1 MVDDSSQAL
10 GIAVRAALIIP
21 AALAAAG
28 VDLTKYR
35 AWRERR
41 AHWRREGRPP
51 PPEYARDNRLWQLRL
66 TALIVG
72 VLSFIPLTTYLF
84 TTSGSDPRVIWS
96 LYALSMIGCG
106 VWGFLRARVR

>member
-51 PPEYARDNRLWQLRL
+51 PPEYVRDNRLWQLRL

-72 VLSFIPLTTYLF
+72 ALSFISLKIGRA
-84 TTSGSDPRVIWS
+84 SCRERVKSRIADGAAQRTRDS
-96 LYALSMIGCG
+96 RL
-106 VWGFLRARVR
+106 

>member
-1 MVDDSSQAL
+1 MVDDSSQVL

-28 VDLTKYR
+28 ADLTKYR

-41 AHWRREGRPP
+41 ARWRREGQQPS
-51 PPEYARDNRLWQLRL
+51 PEYVRDNRLWQLRL

-72 VLSFIPLTTYLF
+72 AVSFIPLAIYLF
-84 TTSGSDPRVIWS
+84 TATGSDPLVIWS
-96 LYALSMIGCG
+96 LYTLSMIGFG
-106 VWGFLRARVR
+106 VWGFLKARVR